1 MIMISSLEIQTHL
14 KTLDFTRNL
23 EKSYVIEFTHPKL
36 SHPIYVKKTNRFPL
50 VIHDAFFSKRTNLL
64 KISGVHADPIQSEYF
79 CSNMRSFNKK
89 LNPYTKPTPKKKP
102 ERFGLDF
109 GFDDTPE
116 LEEFLSTI
124 CGKPITSI
132 SNITLDESNEAQN
145 QTEKD
150 ALIKARIGQGTYR
163 KALLDYWKG
172 CALTGCKTEDLLVA
186 SHIKPWK
193 DSDNI
198 ERVNP
203 FNGLLLSPTL
213 DRAFDKGLISFN
225 DAGQIMISSELSNE
239 TLDQLGI
246 TPSMKLLKFDP
257 QHNEYL
263 QWHRDNLFRN

>member
-1 MIMISSLEIQTHL
+1 MISSLEIQTHL

-36 SHPIYVKKTNRFPL
+36 NHPIYVKKTNRFPL

-132 SNITLDESNEAQN
+132 SNITLDESDEAQN

-163 KALLDYWKG
+163 NALCDYWNG
-172 CALTGCKTEDLLVA
+172 CAVTGCTINDLLIA
-186 SHIKPWK
+186 SHIKPWSASNNK
-193 DSDNI
+193 
-198 ERVNP
+198 ERLDQ

-213 DRAFDKGLISFN
+213 DKAFDKGLISF
-225 DAGQIMISSELSNE
+225 DGAGSIMISPKLSKD

-246 TPSMKLLKFDP
+246 SSSMKLSKIDP
-257 QHNEYL
+257 RHNEYL